1 LLFAAKPEQK
11 GKSDMAKPPAPKPTL
26 TPKKPTPTPK
36 KPRPLTVEDLLK
48 DAVER
53 GNRKQAREAEELR
66 RMDMQK
72 KKPMSNYAKGGKIDG
87 VAKKGKTKGK
97 MVKMAMG
104 GLAGRNAMGAMARPH
119 NYGGPARA
127 TFKRGGSCG
136 MKKGK

>member
-11 GKSDMAKPPAPKPTL
+11 GKSDMAKPSAPKPTL
-26 TPKKPTPTPK
+26 TPKKPT
-36 KPRPLTVEDLLK
+36 
-48 DAVER
+48 
-53 GNRKQAREAEELR
+53 
-66 RMDMQK
+66 
-72 KKPMSNYAKGGKIDG
+72 SNYPKGGKIDG

-104 GLAGRNAMGAMARPH
+104 GLAGRNAMGAMARPQ
-119 NYGGPARA
+119 NYGGPARV